1 MFYIFSI
8 KLIYRIFVDYLWN
21 SIMSSVKVVDL
32 NIEAVEEATPIP
44 ETIEETKQEPE
55 HEVSCSIREPVVD
68 TTNEII
74 EETNEQPKEAPKEE
88 VKEKPKRQ
96 TQKGKINCGKCGK
109 EMTIKSYKYSHEKNC
124 QGQLSERPVK
134 PQTKPKAKQAPK
146 PKPVPVYEEEEEQH
160 IPQQVIRQQPPPIV
174 NPITNIQQHYQL
186 LQQQY
191 LKQKQE
197 KYNNLCQNMFKTKLK
212 KR

>member
-8 KLIYRIFVDYLWN
+8 KSIYRKFVDYLWN

-32 NIEAVEEATPIP
+32 NNEAVEEATPIP

-55 HEVSCSIREPVVD
+55 PVVD
-68 TTNEII
+68 TSNEII
-74 EETNEQPKEAPKEE
+74 VETNELPKEE
-88 VKEKPKRQ
+88 VKEEVKEKSKRQ
-96 TQKGKINCGKCGK
+96 TQKDKMNCPKCLK
-109 EMTIKSYKYSHEKNC
+109 EVSIKTYRYSHEKNC

-134 PQTKPKAKQAPK
+134 PQAKPKAKQAPK

-174 NPITNIQQHYQL
+174 NPITNIHQHSQL

-197 KYNNLCQNMFKTKLK
+197 KYNNLCQNIFKTKLK